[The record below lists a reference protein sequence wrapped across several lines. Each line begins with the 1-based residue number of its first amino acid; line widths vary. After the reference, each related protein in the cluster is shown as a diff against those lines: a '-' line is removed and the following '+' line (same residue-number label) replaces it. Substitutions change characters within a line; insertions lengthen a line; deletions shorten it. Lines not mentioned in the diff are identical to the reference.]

1 MTSLYQSMS
10 LWFQTPVFWM
20 LIATLCLG
28 LELINRRMVLFLP
41 VAVASLMVAG
51 LLQPLTADWLQWT
64 FVPKSWLGI
73 VALWLLLSLLGSTA
87 CTMLRRRRS
96 RRHARRKRLTRAGT

>member
-20 LIATLCLG
+20 LIATLFLG

-51 LLQPLTADWLQWT
+51 LLQPLTTDWPQWT
-64 FVPKSWLGI
+64 FVPKSWLGF

>member
-10 LWFQTPVFWM
+10 LWFLTRVFWM
-20 LIATLCLG
+20 LIATLFLG

-41 VAVASLMVAG
+41 VAVANLMFAG
-51 LLQPLTADWLQWT
+51 LLQPLTADWPQWT